1 MDKLC
6 RCLKI
11 ISEVTCFLL
20 IKLVDWMMDWPWWP
34 RCIFTEQKHRTE
46 VLDSKRAV
54 QKKKQPNI
62 LGTEKRDWPLGWAVR
77 EDVFFF
83 FSWKIWE
90 MVVWVYF
97 KHVKTVGKKTTVFH
111 SSFRWPKD
119 SLRTKGSSPL
129 DEREWL
135 LLQGT
140 PPRLLTRRSRK
151 ISTRNVVS
159 FKWRAGLESG
169 HAPKLSQGWV
179 GQRRFRC
186 PEASNIDAILGD
198 LCISSIALAKDLSS
212 VAPISQLNQTCLFRF
227 HRGIQWF
234 M

>member
-1 MDKLC
+1 M
-6 RCLKI
+6 
-11 ISEVTCFLL
+11 
-20 IKLVDWMMDWPWWP
+20 
-34 RCIFTEQKHRTE
+34 
-46 VLDSKRAV
+46 
-54 QKKKQPNI
+54 
-62 LGTEKRDWPLGWAVR
+62 
-77 EDVFFF
+77 
-83 FSWKIWE
+83 
-90 MVVWVYF
+90 
-97 KHVKTVGKKTTVFH
+97 
-111 SSFRWPKD
+111 
-119 SLRTKGSSPL
+119 
-129 DEREWL
+129 
-135 LLQGT
+135 
-140 PPRLLTRRSRK
+140 
-151 ISTRNVVS
+151 S